1 MEKKKLKLYL
11 LLITYILALIL
22 VVIHFKTVLK
32 GIGLVFHLLT
42 PLFIGI
48 MIAFI
53 FNRPYEIF
61 HKLYHIKWKLKET
74 PSKILA
80 IVTIYILA
88 LGVCALLL
96 SLVVPE
102 LTKNLTMFAS
112 NADEYLSETQTFIN
126 EITELLGIRNFDI
139 SSITTAAEQYLST
152 LAHSLN
158 DTLPQIIEVTSS
170 FISTVATAI
179 ISIALSI
186 YIMSGKEHLL
196 TQLKRTVYVYLPKC
210 AHASAKS
217 LSQVILQVFEDYVAG
232 QCKEAIILG
241 SLCFVGMRIL
251 RLDYSG
257 LISVIIAFTALVPIA
272 GAYIG
277 GAIGVI
283 LLLFVSIQKAL
294 IFLIFLIILQQF
306 EGNVIYPRVVGRK
319 IGLPGMW
326 VLLSISVGGGLFGI
340 WGMLISVPIATILYQ
355 LVKRDVT
362 KREMQTK
369 TSF

>member
-1 MEKKKLKLYL
+1 MEKKKIKLYL
-11 LLITYILALIL
+11 LLIAYILALIL
-22 VVIHFKTVLK
+22 VVVHFKTVLK
-32 GIGLVFHLLT
+32 GIGFVFYLFT

-48 MIAFI
+48 MIAFV
-53 FNRPYEIF
+53 FNRPYEMF
-61 HKLYHIKWKLKET
+61 HKLYHVKWRLKET
-74 PSKILA
+74 TSKILA

-88 LGVCALLL
+88 FGVCVLLL
-96 SLVVPE
+96 SMIVPE
-102 LTKNLTMFAS
+102 LTKNLTMFAY
-112 NADEYLSETQTFIN
+112 NADEYLNETQTFIN
-126 EITELLGIRNFDI
+126 KITEFLGIRNFDI
-139 SSITTAAEQYLST
+139 SSVTTAAEQYLST
-152 LAHSLN
+152 LADSLN
-158 DTLPQIIEVTSS
+158 DKLPQIIKITSN

-196 TQLKRTVYVYLPKC
+196 TQLKRTIKAYLPKG
-210 AHASAKS
+210 AIAPVKS
-217 LSQVILQVFEDYVAG
+217 LSQVVLQVFEDYVAG
-232 QCKEAIILG
+232 QCKEAVILG

-283 LLLFVSIQKAL
+283 LLLFVSPRKAL

-306 EGNVIYPRVVGRK
+306 EGNIIYPRVVGRK

-326 VLLSISVGGGLFGI
+326 VLLSISVGSGLFGI
-340 WGMLISVPIATILYQ
+340 WGMLVSVPVTTILYQ
-355 LVKRDVT
+355 LLKRDVA
-362 KREMQTK
+362 KREKQPE
-369 TSF
+369 